1 MRLQSSYYPQCWCV
15 RIALCNSGGIRAA
28 LQEGNVTLE
37 DLMTSFPF
45 SNTFDAVT
53 VSGKVTTDHLCTA
66 SAW

>member
-1 MRLQSSYYPQCWCV
+1 MVSYLLLSSVCCV

-53 VSGKVTTDHLCTA
+53 VTGKVTTCPLQPPDD
-66 SAW
+66 